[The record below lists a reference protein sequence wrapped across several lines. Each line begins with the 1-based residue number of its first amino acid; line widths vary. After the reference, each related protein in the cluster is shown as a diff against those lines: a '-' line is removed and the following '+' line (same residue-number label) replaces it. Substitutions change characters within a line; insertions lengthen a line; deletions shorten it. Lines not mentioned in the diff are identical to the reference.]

1 MKEQALKGLKES
13 ALVCPF
19 CSGLIHDTQENLEAR
34 RERHAHGQSW
44 ARVREEQRGS
54 PCLPLLLCAW
64 CCASRPFTR
73 SSFCAFS
80 CFTSQ
85 WLLEL
90 SAPVGTWG
98 GKDFPAS
105 APGLFASSPPHMA
118 ICKMHLLT
126 SLLIFVLSLNSG
138 VYWVALS
145 LNLRPEGLIR
155 SPCLIGFSVGQR
167 VSIHSCM
174 AEQGKEMPLKWAAV
188 GYI

>member
-1 MKEQALKGLKES
+1 M
-13 ALVCPF
+13 
-19 CSGLIHDTQENLEAR
+19 LILHWIDPWYTGEAR
-34 RERHAHGQSW
+34 RERWPAPSQDRPVPWWGG
-44 ARVREEQRGS
+44 REEQRGS

-64 CCASRPFTR
+64 SFASLPCTR

-90 SAPVGTWG
+90 SAPCGSWG
-98 GKDFPAS
+98 GNDFPAS

-118 ICKMHLLT
+118 ICKMYLLT

-138 VYWVALS
+138 VYWVVLS

-155 SPCLIGFSVGQR
+155 SPCLIGISMGQR
-167 VSIHSCM
+167 VLLHNCM

-188 GYI
+188 VTFKG